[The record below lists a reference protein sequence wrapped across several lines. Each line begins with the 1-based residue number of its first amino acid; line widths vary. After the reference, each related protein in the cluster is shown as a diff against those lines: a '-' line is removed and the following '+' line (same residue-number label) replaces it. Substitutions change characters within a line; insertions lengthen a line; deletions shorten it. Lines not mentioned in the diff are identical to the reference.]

1 MLDSVQFECEGFSM
15 VVTDLETGVAAG
27 VPYVLRAPADRRPE
41 APVVLGWHLMDA
53 PRTEAAFA
61 AALPLEGLDA
71 WRVYLGL
78 PLCGSRSPG
87 EEEVMR
93 RAFAEPVL
101 QVHDPVNAQ
110 AVAELP
116 GVWAALRAAH
126 GLGDGPVGVLGGS
139 AGAGVAGAVALSGA
153 LPVRAAVLVSPLVQL
168 RPAVAYLGRLFG
180 RPYEWTTASDAVA
193 ERMDLVA
200 RAGELGSLPV
210 RLVVGEED
218 DVEAF
223 RHPAQALAA
232 ALPVGDVVTV
242 PGMGHAL
249 AEEPGVEAAPQT
261 PHAGEVDA
269 HAVAWFR
276 QHLRA

>member
-1 MLDSVQFECEGFSM
+1 MIM
-15 VVTDLETGVAAG
+15 DLEAGVAAG

-61 AALPLEGLDA
+61 AALPLDGLDA

-78 PLCGSRSPG
+78 PLCGARSPG

-101 QVHDPVNAQ
+101 QVHGPVNAQ

-116 GVWAALRAAH
+116 AVWAALRATH
-126 GLGDGPVGVLGGS
+126 GIGDGNVGLLGGS
-139 AGAGVAGAVALSGA
+139 AGAGVAGGVALSGA

-168 RPAVAYLGRLFG
+168 RPVVSSLGRLFG
-180 RPYEWTTASDAVA
+180 RPYAWTAESDAVA
-193 ERMDLVA
+193 DRMDLVA

-218 DVEAF
+218 DVDAF
-223 RHPAQALAA
+223 RRPAEALAA
-232 ALPVGDVVTV
+232 ALPAGDLVTV

-249 AEEPGVEAAPQT
+249 AEEPGVEPAPQT
-261 PHAGEVDA
+261 PHAGVVDA
-269 HAVAWFR
+269 LAVAWFR
-276 QHLRA
+276 QHLGA